1 MKKSSYRI
9 FLLLFDEG
17 IRRENFFSYSWSY
30 SFLLSVPGAN
40 AKKVFRR
47 FRRTLPVHGSTSFS
61 IIRTF
66 FCPFFFSLRRPNA
79 GINSRDSSGYTAL
92 HYAALNGHK

>member
-30 SFLLSVPGAN
+30 SFLLSVPGPN

-66 FCPFFFSLRRPNA
+66 FCPFFSVCDAPMPA
-79 GINSRDSSGYTAL
+79 STVVIP
-92 HYAALNGHK
+92 AATPHCTTPH